1 MIKLGGMSRSNWGL
15 LLPLC
20 LVLVVTWGPRTSALE
35 PEKCAAQ
42 SRQIIVNPDAE
53 AFIGVVLPVRAAGAG
68 LLGCGLPT
76 QDGQLKYITYGG
88 NNAVQRRLR
97 IWDTCGHSNEVAHA
111 LAELLPVLREGPALC
126 TPGLATNGSSLL
138 VGIVDGAGATKDPA
152 IRLTLTQYSVPA
164 VVSLA
169 QELHWRQVAIVYGS
183 DDYGTRMYR
192 AAVRLA
198 ADSDLCVVAAE
209 RLGSDEDSRTAQA
222 TLAAVRNAA
231 TVAAATPRGSNVTGV
246 LVLSRR
252 SHYLPLLDTLRHTD
266 TQGLQWL
273 FSDLLTTSDINNGLS
288 SDRFFSLTLAPPSI
302 PPFEQYWANQV
313 QQSGRNIDNNLVQ
326 EFEMTRRGCRLPGW
340 AGPNI
345 SELPNCNAEPPKRDS
360 PDSLRA
366 AMRGRNA
373 AAALHV
379 VHTLAYAL
387 RAAWRENCQGAG
399 VCPGLRLI
407 SRQEFSSKY
416 LSPLEFDHAEPGSRV
431 TGLPRGGKL
440 RAGDPSEMAAS
451 SLALLSYR
459 GDRSE
464 KLHKYH
470 LDGVEVSDRS
480 FRSQGNRVDL
490 SCSDEEDQ
498 GQCPRCLKLRE
509 ARVRGSTSARS
520 VSTSAPRL
528 PAHHTISSPQH
539 VYIAGIFS
547 VHNAPLPGSPLLGEC
562 GPVIPTAARQVEA
575 FTWALRR
582 VNERILAPLGIKLGA
597 VLLDTCQ
604 SAARA
609 LTLPAALIGETSEPI
624 LAAVNGLSDEEAKAA
639 TSVFTAL
646 NVTTVATASH
656 RVKEERYS
664 LQIAPAVSSMA
675 SAVLGVLQHLGWDYV
690 SVLTSQGDDA
700 AELGVKSLREGP
712 VCIAMEETLDDLQL
726 ETVLAKLVAAK
737 EGGARGIVLWTK
749 PQDTRR
755 LFSSVARA
763 RAAGSLKSDEL
774 FWLVVDPQNEATAIL
789 EEFGDVIGG
798 AIVFSSIHSP
808 LSGSLS
814 HCGSLSSPDA
824 LQRAA
829 ALAFA
834 IEKANLASNFS
845 GLSALLLDDCSLP
858 SRAVYRTFGFL
869 ANTLDNSTIV
879 SNPNS
884 VAVTLLMDNIPNEGL
899 SSLLS
904 SQGIPVVLTEEEDSV
919 IRARLHA
926 ALGVAH
932 ELGWSRLIVVRKEG
946 SRWSKRT
953 SDMLLNEILPVTK
966 TNCLGGE
973 LVVDINSD
981 HLAKNL
987 QAEISLPLILLFEK
1001 PNEVEAVLNVL
1012 SEIRHRSR
1020 VIIVSGW
1027 DSNTPINNT
1036 MDADIF
1042 TVTQDINAEIIPGFR
1057 EYVAASI
1064 TTDTGVLPSDWI
1076 AEFLETANTGK
1087 WQQAQGVP
1095 DIIRIVSWIAEE
1107 LKRLCYQDE
1116 ENPLCGQD
1124 ASKFREEIRATLAV
1138 KMSARAPNL
1147 VIHRHNTAKSYEKV
1161 GSWKKVNGLSVSV
1174 KKWRRVDTN
1183 NECESYRVGRSG
1195 KLTSVLEEIPSPPGS
1210 LLGELRMLWG
1220 VICAALSV
1228 LGALLTIALVVYF
1241 ASATRHAAGTS
1252 ILGYQI
1258 LFGVL
1263 LLYGSIFA
1271 FLMSPSEIT
1280 CLLRRLLPGLAYAV
1294 VLSGMLVK
1302 VVTTWRCQG
1311 CTKGSLPDGDPL
1323 SRPCGL
1329 LCCAM
1334 ALVVV
1339 QAFLAGGWLLLVPA
1353 DVEPPTNLEESWTCA
1368 AASGRELLGSLSFLA
1383 ALLVTTAFVS
1393 LKARKDGESRSIL
1406 ACCVLLAVAGGAWVA
1421 AANSPTLAD
1430 HHRDCVAGVIAGLV
1444 SATLVLLCVFVPKLL
1459 QHARLSREQERH
1471 QQQQQHAAVISHSKL
1486 QPVMYGV
1493 PHYPSVSSPHTLV
1506 IKAFP
1511 EPDELMGVEHMMSS
1525 SRGGSETTLEDDGSE
1540 PELAAIRDAEERS
1553 SSSGS
1558 GRLGLLGDHTLQVP
1572 SPLYPMDMFTGPPPT
1587 TSTFGHGAPPPP
1599 PMPRFSLV
1607 DHRVP
1612 GSNEFTAPPPPSEG
1626 AHGGDLDLS
1635 KHDEIGHLVHLKILA
1650 PKVLGNVFGTYELQ
1664 SPIPPNI
1671 LKRSSSNKLCM

>member
-1 MIKLGGMSRSNWGL
+1 MQSLASLLGYRDSGEEVPLAALTSRCSRSCSKCRSTDRFIITHPPLPSDSNTMYIGVSLGMREPASSHPLECGSEASPRGVQQLEAL
-15 LLPLC
+15 LWALDRANMNSSLR
-20 LVLVVTWGPRTSALE
+20 LSAVVMNSCGSPARTSRDV
-35 PEKCAAQ
+35 AQ
-42 SRQIIVNPDAE
+42 LLDDSGKSVSDQLVAMLSADGPTVADRITNLAVPL
-53 AFIGVVLPVRAAGAG
+53 GLPVITSDSPYIKPYKPFPLQLNAG
-68 LLGCGLPT
+68 LKQRT
-76 QDGQLKYITYGG
+76 QTLI
-88 NNAVQRRLR
+88 ALARRLEWTSMSA
-97 IWDTCGHSNEVAHA
+97 IYVE
-111 LAELLPVLREGPALC
+111 
-126 TPGLATNGSSLL
+126 
-138 VGIVDGAGATKDPA
+138 DGACSEAM
-152 IRLTLTQYSVPA
+152 L
-164 VVSLA
+164 
-169 QELHWRQVAIVYGS
+169 
-183 DDYGTRMYR
+183 
-192 AAVRLA
+192 
-198 ADSDLCVVAAE
+198 
-209 RLGSDEDSRTAQA
+209 RTAQA
-222 TLAAVRNAA
+222 ESRRLGINIAASFALVDWRGEEDDTAARDVVLRVRERAREGGLRAVMLLLPRRHLERIFRA
-231 TVAAATPRGSNVTGV
+231 TKSLQIEGEIVPGEIIWLGVADEDLFQTYSENTRGSIVLQPKVGWVPEFETYFKSLNLSHATTRDPWFNDFWAGV
-246 LVLSRR
+246 FRCRGTACSSGLYKDLSLYQMDQDPEVVNIINAVMTVSHALESVRR
-252 SHYLPLLDTLRHTD
+252 EFCPEHGSGNCATM
-266 TQGLQWL
+266 
-273 FSDLLTTSDINNGLS
+273 SDI
-288 SDRFFSLTLAPPSI
+288 
-302 PPFEQYWANQV
+302 
-313 QQSGRNIDNNLVQ
+313 
-326 EFEMTRRGCRLPGW
+326 
-340 AGPNI
+340 
-345 SELPNCNAEPPKRDS
+345 
-360 PDSLRA
+360 
-366 AMRGRNA
+366 
-373 AAALHV
+373 
-379 VHTLAYAL
+379 
-387 RAAWRENCQGAG
+387 
-399 VCPGLRLI
+399 
-407 SRQEFSSKY
+407 
-416 LSPLEFDHAEPGSRV
+416 
-431 TGLPRGGKL
+431 
-440 RAGDPSEMAAS
+440 
-451 SLALLSYR
+451 
-459 GDRSE
+459 
-464 KLHKYH
+464 
-470 LDGVEVSDRS
+470 
-480 FRSQGNRVDL
+480 
-490 SCSDEEDQ
+490 
-498 GQCPRCLKLRE
+498 
-509 ARVRGSTSARS
+509 ARVRRRLLDVTPHMAFVGAGMSGVAFSTA
-520 VSTSAPRL
+520 VGDNL
-528 PAHHTISSPQH
+528 G
-539 VYIAGIFS
+539 AGLRILN
-547 VHNAPLPGSPLLGEC
+547 V
-562 GPVIPTAARQVEA
+562 
-575 FTWALRR
+575 RR
-582 VNERILAPLGIKLGA
+582 VGSG
-597 VLLDTCQ
+597 VY
-604 SAARA
+604 
-609 LTLPAALIGETSEPI
+609 
-624 LAAVNGLSDEEAKAA
+624 GL
-639 TSVFTAL
+639 VP
-646 NVTTVATASH
+646 VGG
-656 RVKEERYS
+656 
-664 LQIAPAVSSMA
+664 
-675 SAVLGVLQHLGWDYV
+675 VLGGGVGLELQ
-690 SVLTSQGDDA
+690 
-700 AELGVKSLREGP
+700 
-712 VCIAMEETLDDLQL
+712 
-726 ETVLAKLVAAK
+726 
-737 EGGARGIVLWTK
+737 
-749 PQDTRR
+749 QDTVKAYAPDMTEMA
-755 LFSSVARA
+755 L
-763 RAAGSLKSDEL
+763 
-774 FWLVVDPQNEATAIL
+774 
-789 EEFGDVIGG
+789 GDVE
-798 AIVFSSIHSP
+798 SECRDCSEEEKQSTHME
-808 LSGSLS
+808 
-814 HCGSLSSPDA
+814 
-824 LQRAA
+824 RAA

-1511 EPDELMGVEHMMSS
+1511 
-1525 SRGGSETTLEDDGSE
+1525 
-1540 PELAAIRDAEERS
+1540 
-1553 SSSGS
+1553 
-1558 GRLGLLGDHTLQVP
+1558 
-1572 SPLYPMDMFTGPPPT
+1572 
-1587 TSTFGHGAPPPP
+1587 
-1599 PMPRFSLV
+1599 
-1607 DHRVP
+1607 
-1612 GSNEFTAPPPPSEG
+1612 
-1626 AHGGDLDLS
+1626 
-1635 KHDEIGHLVHLKILA
+1635 
-1650 PKVLGNVFGTYELQ
+1650 
-1664 SPIPPNI
+1664 
-1671 LKRSSSNKLCM
+1671 